1 MATYSKE
8 TALYDTGAIA
18 SDITEAGTKAT
29 NYLAADSSGIMVY
42 DGSNGAQTPS
52 NPSSNTN
59 NVFIDNNSLDIR
71 KGKTALAT
79 FGADGAVIGQTNNVR
94 VEIDE
99 DSFIMIDGSGTEFA
113 HIGSPKDVQL
123 TDTFVYSSSA
133 TFTLSNTPSNTVVV
147 KVNGTATTNFTQSGK
162 TITVS
167 DTLVEGDEVTIT
179 YTTAAEIKYYSLGVR
194 NGDAGEFSVAEGSGT
209 TASGTYSHAEGSYTY
224 AKGYASHAEGEGT
237 SAKGHYSHAE
247 GYGSIASGT
256 YSHAEGSTIVDPDLG
271 GAINTKASGNF
282 SHAEGGGTVASA
294 RYAHSEGVATRAIG
308 QASHAEGRYTTAR
321 GEGSHAEGHLSGAIG
336 AYSHAQNLHT
346 VAGTAYQTAIGKFN
360 ENTSSNAFEIGNGAS
375 SSSRQNALT
384 VTWDGNMKLD
394 LAGYQT
400 ANNVDKAIYDALVA
414 LGWEGE
420 VTA

>member
-18 SDITEAGTKAT
+18 SDITDAGTKAT

-79 FGADGAVIGQTNNVR
+79 FGADGAVIGQTGDVR

-113 HIGSPKDVQL
+113 HIGSPKGAQI
-123 TDTFVYSSSA
+123 TDTFVYSNNA

-147 KVNGTATTNFTQSGK
+147 KINGTATTNFTQSGK

-167 DTLVEGDEVTIT
+167 NTLVEGDEVTIT

-209 TASGTYSHAEGSYTY
+209 MASGIYSHAEGSYTY

-237 SAKGHYSHAE
+237 SANGHYSHAE

-256 YSHAEGSTIVDPDLG
+256 YSHAEGASIVDSEWG
-271 GAINTKASGNF
+271 GINTKASGNF

-294 RYAHSEGVATRAIG
+294 RYAHAEGVATRAIG
-308 QASHAEGRYTTAR
+308 EASHAEGSHTTAR
-321 GEGSHAEGHLSGAIG
+321 G
-336 AYSHAQNLHT
+336 YCSHAQNWLT
-346 VAGTAYQTAIGKFN
+346 KANSNYQTAIGKYN
-360 ENTSSNAFEIGNGAS
+360 IDDNNNKYALIIGNGEYS
-375 SSSRQNALT
+375 QYGTQQESNALA
-384 VTWDGNMKLD
+384 VTWDGNVELD
-394 LAGYQT
+394 LANYQST
-400 ANNVDKAIYDALVA
+400 EDTIDKAIYNALVA